1 MADDHY
7 MAENGVGNNAQYH
20 DYHHHQQIPQRNVI
34 NRPGLQNEPDDIQRP
49 LSTLQQNLI
58 QGNLQEPSNI
68 NMRDF
73 INELEDYV
81 PTIPDAVTTHFMR
94 ACGLDSS
101 VVEPHSYMSRLVALA
116 TQKYVSDIILDAMQQ
131 ARMKGLGQ
139 TKKGTKETRYCLTN
153 DILEPVL
160 KEYGIDFVL
169 PPYMH

>member
-34 NRPGLQNEPDDIQRP
+34 NRPGLQNEPSVSIVRDDIQRP

-94 ACGLDSS
+94 ACGCDCSDPRI
-101 VVEPHSYMSRLVALA
+101 VRLVALA

-131 ARMKGLGQ
+131 VSNSVCHITILAVMLQIIPGQ
-139 TKKGTKETRYCLTN
+139 NEGPRANKEGYEGN
-153 DILEPVL
+153 EV
-160 KEYGIDFVL
+160 VA
-169 PPYMH
+169 

>member
-7 MAENGVGNNAQYH
+7 MAENGVANNAQYH

-34 NRPGLQNEPDDIQRP
+34 NRPGLQNEPSVSILSRCFRDDIQRP

-94 ACGLDSS
+94 ACGCDC
-101 VVEPHSYMSRLVALA
+101 
-116 TQKYVSDIILDAMQQ
+116 SDPRIV
-131 ARMKGLGQ
+131 R
-139 TKKGTKETRYCLTN
+139 
-153 DILEPVL
+153 
-160 KEYGIDFVL
+160 
-169 PPYMH
+169 